1 MNKTDKI
8 FDAMLVLEYQSG
20 GKKALTLL
28 VKRWHQKL
36 YSQARW
42 YTKDDAIAKDVV
54 QDSWSIIIKRLHG
67 LKDPNVF
74 GSWAMTIV
82 TRKAID
88 WTRAQ
93 KKELNHL
100 KSYHESTTSTT
111 LDTNTLAVE
120 TIHSHLNKHVNALSL
135 EQQMVLKLFY
145 LNGHSLKEIS
155 SILQKP
161 VGTIKSRL
169 FTARE
174 NLKEQL
180 KTIDYEK

>member
-1 MNKTDKI
+1 
-8 FDAMLVLEYQSG
+8 MLVLEYQSG
-20 GKKALTLL
+20 GKRALTLL

-36 YSQARW
+36 YRQARW
-42 YTKDDAIAKDVV
+42 YTNDDAIAKDVV
-54 QDSWSIIIKRLHG
+54 QDSWSIIIKRMHG
-67 LKDPNVF
+67 LQDPNVF

-93 KKELNHL
+93 KKELHHL
-100 KSYHESTTSTT
+100 KTYHESTASATRGSNNP
-111 LDTNTLAVE
+111 TNE
-120 TIHSHLNKHVNALSL
+120 SIHTHLNKHINALPI
-135 EQQMVLKLFY
+135 EQKMVLKLFY
-145 LNGHSLKEIS
+145 LNGYSLKEIS
-155 SILQKP
+155 SILRKP

-174 NLKEQL
+174 NLKKQL

>member
-1 MNKTDKI
+1 MKSTEKI
-8 FDAMLVLEYQSG
+8 FDALLVLEFQSG

-28 VKRWHQKL
+28 VKRWHHKL
-36 YSQARW
+36 YKQARW

-54 QDSWSIIIKRLHG
+54 QDSWSIIMKRLHG

-93 KKELNHL
+93 KKELQHL
-100 KSYHESTTSTT
+100 KSFHESTASNT
-111 LDTNTLAVE
+111 LDNNNTADE
-120 TIHSHLNKHVNALSL
+120 TIHSHLNKHINALPM

-145 LNGHSLKEIS
+145 LNGYSLKDIS
-155 SILQKP
+155 GILQKP

-169 FTARE
+169 FKARE
-174 NLKEQL
+174 KLKEQL
-180 KTIDYEK
+180 KL